1 MEHFG
6 GDQACLSINVTD
18 AFENCSHPGN
28 LLRARAHV
36 ALVNFEKL
44 DNRSEIRNHRDSKL
58 NSLEATDKTE
68 SKKRDQDI
76 QPNESFEV

>member
-1 MEHFG
+1 VEHFG

-28 LLRARAHV
+28 LLRARAADV
-36 ALVNFEKL
+36 LENFE
-44 DNRSEIRNHRDSKL
+44 RSEIRNHRDSKL
-58 NSLEATDKTE
+58 NSLEATDKAE

-76 QPNESFEV
+76 QPNEPFEV